1 VVNEPGGLFNDGAP
15 RARAIFFFRR
25 AFPPPRVAD
34 FSLDFVFQ

>member
-1 VVNEPGGLFNDGAP
+1 MSLV
-15 RARAIFFFRR
+15 ARATFFPRR